1 MTSYE
6 AATALIVEDNPHT
19 RALIKRMLLQVGVRS
34 VVEAADGQS
43 GLLEVMRTRPDIVFC
58 DVHMEPVDGRAVLKA
73 VRESKLPAIRQ
84 TPIVFLTGDAHQ
96 DVVEFA
102 KEHAVSGYL
111 VKPVSPSD
119 LKLRL
124 DSILGR
130 A

>member
-19 RALIKRMLLQVGVRS
+19 RSLIKRMLLQVGVRS

-58 DVHMEPVDGRAVLKA
+58 DVHMEPVDGRAFLRA

-96 DVVEFA
+96 NVVEFA
-102 KEHAVSGYL
+102 KEHAVNGYL
-111 VKPVSPSD
+111 VKPVSPAD
-119 LKLRL
+119 LKRRL

-130 A
+130 D